1 MAEWG
6 IAKRWKFWV
15 RVAILVLFAL
25 DAALLIARWRMA
37 ATSSQQRLESQRLAL
52 KLETARLRANLTR
65 VAQIQARLP
74 QIGRDCDRFY
84 EQDLLGMKNGYPAL
98 VGDLGKIASGAGLHA
113 SGVRFTQKD
122 LKEHGVTEIE
132 ADTVIEGDYPALVRF
147 INGLE
152 QSKNFYLLDSL
163 SLASSAPGRI
173 KLNVRLRTYFR
184 T

>member
-1 MAEWG
+1 MAG
-6 IAKRWKFWV
+6 FAIANRWKHWV
-15 RVAILVLFAL
+15 RAAILVIFVL
-25 DAALLIARWRMA
+25 DAALLIARWRMSV
-37 ATSSQQRLESQRLAL
+37 TSSRQQLVDRLLVL
-52 KLETARLRANLTR
+52 KSETARLRANLNQAAR
-65 VAQIQARLP
+65 IQARLP
-74 QIGRDCDRFY
+74 EIGRDCDRFY
-84 EQDLLGMKNGYPAL
+84 RQDLLGMQDGYPLL

-113 SGVRFTQKD
+113 SGIRFTQKD
-122 LKEHGVTEIE
+122 LPAHGVTEIE

-184 T
+184 S

>member
-1 MAEWG
+1 MAALE
-6 IAKRWKFWV
+6 IARRWKLWV

-25 DAALLIARWRMA
+25 DGALLLVRWRMA
-37 ATSSQQRLESQRLAL
+37 VTSSRQQLERERLAL
-52 KLETARLRANLTR
+52 QLETARLRANLAR
-65 VAQIQARLP
+65 AAQIQARLP

-84 EQDLLGMKNGYPAL
+84 QQDLLGMENGYPAL

-113 SGVRFTQKD
+113 SGIRFTQKD

-132 ADTVIEGDYPALVRF
+132 ADAVIEGDYPALVRF

-152 QSKNFYLLDSL
+152 QSKNFYLLDGL
-163 SLASSAPGRI
+163 SLASSTPGRI

-184 T
+184 S